1 MNPRHAVPTRFT
13 DHAGKE
19 SCARR
24 IINGGELNRGP
35 FAVQVTF
42 HARKPIKR

>member
-1 MNPRHAVPTRFT
+1 VPTRFT
-13 DHAGKE
+13 HYAGKE
-19 SCARR
+19 ARARR

-42 HARKPIKR
+42 HARKSIKR